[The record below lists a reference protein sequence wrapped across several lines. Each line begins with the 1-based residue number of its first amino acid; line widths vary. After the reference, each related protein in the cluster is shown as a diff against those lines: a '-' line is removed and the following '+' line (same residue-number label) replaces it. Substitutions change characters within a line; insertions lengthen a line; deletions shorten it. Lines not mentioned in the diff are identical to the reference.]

1 MQNQNELTPAERELE
16 LALKSLRPVASRID
30 PVAAA
35 LTAKRRASHR
45 RVRLWQAAAAAAI
58 GGFAVWMA
66 AGWRAPGPI
75 NGGTG
80 SEATVELAALDE
92 PVEPPTEL
100 TYRRAMLRSAAEF
113 DALLDRHAMSGGMLD
128 VGVPSVEAATVWE
141 VGLHSSIGDL

>member
-16 LALKSLRPVASRID
+16 VVLKSLRPVESRID

-35 LTAKRRASHR
+35 LAAKRRASRR
-45 RVRLWQAAAAAAI
+45 RVRLWQAAAAI

-66 AGWRAPGPI
+66 AGWQAPGPI

-80 SEATVELAALDE
+80 SETTVEMAALDE

-113 DALLDRHAMSGGMLD
+113 DALLDQHAMSGGMLD
-128 VGVPSVEAATVWE
+128 VDVPSVEAATVWE

>member
-16 LALKSLRPVASRID
+16 LALKSLRPAASRID

-35 LTAKRRASHR
+35 LAARRRASHR
-45 RVRLWQAAAAAAI
+45 RVRLWQAAAAAI
-58 GGFAVWMA
+58 GGLAIWMA
-66 AGWRAPGPI
+66 AEWRAPGAI
-75 NGGTG
+75 DGGTG
-80 SEATVELAALDE
+80 SGATVELAALDE

-100 TYRRAMLRSAAEF
+100 AYRRAMLRSAAEF